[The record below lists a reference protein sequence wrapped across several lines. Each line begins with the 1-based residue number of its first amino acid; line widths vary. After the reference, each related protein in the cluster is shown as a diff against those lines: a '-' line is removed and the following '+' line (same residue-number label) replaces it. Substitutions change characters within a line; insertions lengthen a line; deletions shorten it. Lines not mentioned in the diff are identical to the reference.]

1 MSYLQFSNTVV
12 EVDDGA
18 RLPLEVSFGARGTHG
33 RFLTD
38 VIITRNGRVDRNVV
52 RSQGKGIWQIRK
64 QIDTEAE
71 REDVID
77 LLYTRFGRGTGFRMR
92 DWTDYELIDEPLV
105 QNFDAGGSPTPVVTE
120 LQLAKIYTK
129 GGSQYVRKITRPVDP
144 EVWTD
149 EEFRNGDPPVFRL
162 QRNGIRMDEGTG
174 SPGDYT
180 VDYSTGIVTLRDPLE
195 DGDDITIEKALFHV
209 PVILDTDDPDWE
221 IAEKVGDDTFLHRW
235 NLDLREVE

>member
-1 MSYLQFSNTVV
+1 MSYLQFTNVV
-12 EVDDGA
+12 VDFDDSA

-38 VIITRNGRVDRNVV
+38 VVITRNGRVDRNVV

-64 QIDTEAE
+64 QIDTEQE

-92 DWTDYELIDEPLV
+92 DWTDYELINEPLI
-105 QNFDAGGSPTPVVTE
+105 QNYSESDSPTPTE
-120 LQLAKIYTK
+120 IQLAKIYSK

-144 EVWTD
+144 DVWTD
-149 EEFRNGDPPVFRL
+149 ETFRNGDPVVFRL
-162 QRNGIRMDEGTG
+162 QRNGVRLGEGIG
-174 SPGDYT
+174 SPEGYT
-180 VDYSTGIVTLRDPLE
+180 IDYSTGIVTLQEPLQP
-195 DGDDITIEKALFHV
+195 GDDITIEKALFHV